1 MSENKQIRYIPAA
14 HLYAHPDNPR
24 KDLGDVSELAENIKA
39 NGVLQN
45 LTVVPA
51 QRVEAVWKQLTDPH
65 NDIPEYDNS
74 YVVLIGHRRLAAAKL
89 AGLEELPCV
98 VANMT
103 PEEQL
108 AVMLTENIQREKL
121 TVYEEA
127 MGFQQLHVNF
137 GRSVQEIADTYG
149 FHPTTVRRR
158 LKMAELDPDTL
169 REVSGRQI
177 ALADFDRLAKI
188 ENIKTRNKVLQ
199 DIGTRNFDCNV
210 TSVKTSRW

>member
-1 MSENKQIRYIPAA
+1 MSENKQLRYIPLA

-24 KDLGDVSELAENIKA
+24 KDLGDMSELAENIKA

-51 QRVEAVWKQLTDPH
+51 RKVGEVWDMLLDTPKSSKDPF
-65 NDIPEYDNS
+65 DT
-74 YVVLIGHRRLAAAKL
+74 YVVVIGHRRLAAAKL
-89 AGLEELPCV
+89 AGLEELPCIV
-98 VANMT
+98 VEKMA

-127 MGFQQLHVNF
+127 MGFHQLHINF
-137 GRSVQEIADTYG
+137 GKSVQEIADTYG

-169 REVSGRQI
+169 REVSGRQS
-177 ALADFDRLAKI
+177 
-188 ENIKTRNKVLQ
+188 
-199 DIGTRNFDCNV
+199 G
-210 TSVKTSRW
+210 KTSRW

>member
-1 MSENKQIRYIPAA
+1 MSENKQIRYIPVSS
-14 HLYAHPDNPR
+14 LMPHPDNPR

-121 TVYEEA
+121 TVY
-127 MGFQQLHVNF
+127 
-137 GRSVQEIADTYG
+137 
-149 FHPTTVRRR
+149 
-158 LKMAELDPDTL
+158 
-169 REVSGRQI
+169 
-177 ALADFDRLAKI
+177 DR
-188 ENIKTRNKVLQ
+188 
-199 DIGTRNFDCNV
+199 
-210 TSVKTSRW
+210 